1 MFHVRV
7 HGRGSDEVA
16 GTARLLSSAA
26 LIGGRAARVV
36 TGPASGA
43 GPVHTAIAAAHC
55 VIDGRQSGA
64 PGLMADVDGLIVQD
78 PAVLRQADVFDGI
91 RPETYVLVNSAHG
104 FGDLGLSKRLA
115 GQCRDRLMIL
125 PVTGLKVVQQDGC
138 LLSAM
143 MVGGFAAL
151 CGIVDLP
158 AVVAAIQGSSTRP
171 VAGGACAAASAAHD
185 FVLAER
191 EGLVAV

>member
-7 HGRGSDEVA
+7 HGRSSDEVA

-26 LIGGRAARVV
+26 RIGGGTATVAAE
-36 TGPASGA
+36 PDSGSSP
-43 GPVHTAIAAAHC
+43 GRNVIAAHC
-55 VIDGRQSGA
+55 VIDDSQPGA
-64 PGLMADVDGLIVQD
+64 SRLLAEVDGLIVQD
-78 PAVLRQADVFDGI
+78 PDALRQVGLFDGI
-91 RPETYVLVNSAHG
+91 CPETYVLVNSTRG
-104 FGDLGLSKRLA
+104 FGDLGLSERLA

-151 CGIVDLP
+151 CGIVDLS
-158 AVVAAIQGSSTRP
+158 AVVAAILGASAGP
-171 VAGGACAAASAAHD
+171 VADCATAAARAAHG